1 MKITAF
7 NPMIMTKN
15 GDPLIKLFEELG
27 FAVIHKKENIDGV
40 ETNRSARMKNPD
52 GFYIDVSETQS
63 VPQETTLIRIN
74 VDNFDEAYD
83 MLKDKG
89 FVNVNGDHIIKTDS
103 SKSAIMVSPSGFAVD
118 VVKHIKKSERT
129 AEK

>member
-1 MKITAF
+1 
-7 NPMIMTKN
+7 MTKN

-103 SKSAIMVSPSGFAVD
+103 SIAAVMVSPSGFAVD
-118 VVKHIKKSERT
+118 IIKHIKKDSQ
-129 AEK
+129 